1 MLPFDKQWSNEQVE
15 VQKRIGADIIDLV
28 FSNPDEFILILEA
41 WLLRDELA
49 KSDLKKMARE
59 DFTPRLNK
67 VIKKYSIQGD
77 NNSIDRKKKNDTT
90 TDMKGGKAQ

>member
-1 MLPFDKQWSNEQVE
+1 MLPFDNQWKNEQANAP
-15 VQKRIGADIIDLV
+15 KRIGAEIIDLV
-28 FSNPDEFILILEA
+28 FSNPDEFILVLEA

-59 DFTPRLNK
+59 DFTLRLNK

-77 NNSIDRKKKNDTT
+77 NSSNDIKKQKDTT
-90 TDMKGGKAQ
+90 NEIKGGKA